1 MVFTKKT
8 LLAERREKPRENF
21 ETKVIIIVD
30 NKVFAETV
38 SKDVS
43 LKGVYLKATGLKK
56 GMECSTIITLTDSTP
71 ELRVELQGKVVR
83 VDDFG
88 VGIIFS
94 QPMDL
99 DNFIYLQNIVA
110 YNNRIYE
117 MSLQ

>member
-1 MVFTKKT
+1 MFFKKSA
-8 LLAERREKPRENF
+8 LEERREKPRENF
-21 ETKVIIIVD
+21 ETKVIIIAG
-30 NKVFAETV
+30 NEVFPETV

-43 LKGVYLKATGLKK
+43 LKGIYVKATGLKE
-56 GMECSTIITLTDSTP
+56 GMECKIIITLTDSSP

-88 VGIIFS
+88 AGIVFS

-110 YNNRIYE
+110 YNNRNYE